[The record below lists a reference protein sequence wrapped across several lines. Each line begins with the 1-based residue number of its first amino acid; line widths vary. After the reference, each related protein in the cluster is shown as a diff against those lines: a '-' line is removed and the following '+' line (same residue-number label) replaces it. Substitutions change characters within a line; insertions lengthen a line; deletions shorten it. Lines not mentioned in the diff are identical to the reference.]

1 MTLLYWKIKIKKHIE
16 VRLLK
21 NITVTL
27 LEKKSQDTR
36 NTQCIVPHYKVP
48 RWSTVWNIFGIIVPH
63 FVIERL
69 GYLGNK
75 DRFIVPLLH
84 CYIPIHLY
92 TGFIGSHIIVFCPT
106 FTLQVDDQS
115 EKTTNI
121 DEK

>member
-1 MTLLYWKIKIKKHIE
+1 M
-16 VRLLK
+16 RK
-21 NITVTL
+21 NPKTHEIHNVL
-27 LEKKSQDTR
+27 SLIIRFQDGA
-36 NTQCIVPHYKVP
+36 Q
-48 RWSTVWNIFGIIVPH
+48 FGIIVPH